1 MNPITWVQELQGP
14 ALIAVICGLI
24 FVEEL
29 GVPLFFAPG
38 DIVLA
43 IAGIAI
49 AGGRVSAAV
58 MVGALLVAIV
68 VGGLLGREIFAA
80 LGWQRLMRVADPL
93 HARGAL
99 ERARELLRRGGW
111 RAVFTA
117 RLLPGLRVHTTQVAG
132 VSGMPR
138 LTYLGGLLPAT
149 VVYIAAFV
157 GLGAAIGR
165 PILAL
170 IHEAEHQVLIA
181 AGLLLAAVVV
191 ILLTREPVRRAL
203 ASLYAAGWTGPLR
216 LRLDS
221 VGLITILGA
230 LGLNFTGH
238 AIAIALNLPL
248 FLDSTGTILA
258 GIVAG
263 PWVGGCVGF
272 VSNLISSNTIDPVAA
287 PYGIV
292 SFAVGFAAG
301 LSRFLNWHK
310 RLNGWIAL
318 WLLCVGIAAVVSTPL
333 NFLVNDGKTSVG
345 FGDAVYGALAGI
357 GMPRLAAAFLAEAAV
372 DLPDKLITVI
382 AALLITQGI
391 PQRQPAAADPTEL
404 DLGEALTF
412 VVRSRAWVR
421 RLLVAAACVLLAWL
435 IIPYLILSGYLI
447 ELARERRA
455 GGRELPRWN
464 RPWAKLKEGF
474 KINLVLGLW
483 TLPALFLSFP
493 AAYASA
499 LREEPGLVIPAAITS
514 LAGIVAAIGG
524 MWTLLVLL
532 LEPAIFSEYLDR
544 GIRGALNIGRV
555 IRRLRVNVA
564 LSIVVGALVIVLT
577 FVGLIGLLG
586 LLVGVLVTLPYA
598 SFVGAYL
605 VGLYARLTMGR
616 PEPTQPAA
624 RAPAI
629 PV

>member
-1 MNPITWVQELQGP
+1 MNPIAWVQQLQGP
-14 ALIAVICGLI
+14 GLIAVICGLI
-24 FVEEL
+24 FIEEL

-43 IAGIAI
+43 IGGIAI
-49 AGGRVSAAV
+49 SGGRVNAAV

-80 LGWQRLMRVADPL
+80 LGWQRLMRVAGPL
-93 HARGAL
+93 HVRGAL

-170 IHEAEHQVLIA
+170 IHEAEHQVLIT

-221 VGLITILGA
+221 VGLVTILGA

-238 AIAIALNLPL
+238 AIAIAFHLPL

-391 PQRQPAAADPTEL
+391 PEGQPATADPTEL

-412 VVRSRAWVR
+412 VVRSRAWLR
-421 RLLVAAACVLLAWL
+421 RLLVAAACVLFAWL

-455 GGRELPRWN
+455 GAHELPRWN
-464 RPWAKLKEGF
+464 RPWAKLKEGL
-474 KINLVLGLW
+474 KINVVLALW
-483 TLPALFLSFP
+483 IIPALFLSVP
-493 AAYASA
+493 AGFTSA
-499 LREEPGLVIPAAITS
+499 LREQPGLVIPTALTS

-524 MWTLLVLL
+524 MWSLLVLL
-532 LEPAIFSEYLDR
+532 LEPAIFSEYLDH
-544 GIRGALNIGRV
+544 GIRGALNGGRV
-555 IRRLRVNVA
+555 IRRIRVNVA

-586 LLVGVLVTLPYA
+586 LLVGVLLTLPYA

-605 VGLYARLTMGR
+605 VGLYARLTTGH
-616 PEPTQPAA
+616 PETLQPA
-624 RAPAI
+624 PA
-629 PV
+629 VSV

>member
-1 MNPITWVQELQGP
+1 VNPIGWVQELQGP
-14 ALIAVICGLI
+14 GLMAVICGLI
-24 FVEEL
+24 FIEEL

-43 IAGIAI
+43 ISGIAI
-49 AGGRVSAAV
+49 AGGRVNAAA

-68 VGGLLGREIFAA
+68 FGGLLGREIFAA
-80 LGWQRLMRVADPL
+80 LGWQRLMRVAQPL

-138 LTYLGGLLPAT
+138 TTYLGGLLPAT

-181 AGLLLAAVVV
+181 AGLLVGVVVV

-221 VGLITILGA
+221 VGLLTILGA

-238 AIAIALNLPL
+238 AIAVGLKLPL
-248 FLDSTGTILA
+248 FLDSVGTILA

-263 PWVGGCVGF
+263 PWVGGSVGF

-333 NFLVNDGKTSVG
+333 NFLANDGKTSVG
-345 FGDAVYGALAGI
+345 FGDAVYGVLAGI

-391 PQRQPAAADPTEL
+391 PQPQAATAESTEL

-412 VVRSRAWVR
+412 VVRSRRWVR
-421 RLLVAAACVLLAWL
+421 RLVVAAACVLFAWL
-435 IIPYLILSGYLI
+435 IVPYLILSGYLI

-455 GGRELPRWN
+455 GGRELPPWN
-464 RPWAKLKEGF
+464 RPWAKLKDGV

-483 TLPALFLSFP
+483 TLPALLLSFP
-493 AAYASA
+493 GAVTSA
-499 LREEPGLVIPAAITS
+499 LREQPGFVIPAAITS
-514 LAGIVAAIGG
+514 LAGIVAAVGG

-532 LEPAIFSEYLDR
+532 LEPAIFTEFLDR
-544 GIRGALNIGRV
+544 GIRGGLNLARV
-555 IRRLRVNVA
+555 TRRIRVNVA
-564 LSIVVGALVIVLT
+564 LSVVVGALVIVLT

-586 LLVGVLVTLPYA
+586 LLVGVLLTLPYA

-605 VGLYARLTMGR
+605 VGLYARLTTGP
-616 PEPTQPAA
+616 PEPTQRAPA
-624 RAPAI
+624 APAI